1 MNGGNQETISSININ
16 DGNGMYDK
24 YGLLRSIRNDL
35 CGFKIRAD
43 ELSTAGVLIV
53 DIINRIDAL
62 VDGLRKEDEQAKQA
76 AEQQAQEVPSGRCE
90 EYGGH

>member
-1 MNGGNQETISSININ
+1 MDEATTVNIN

-62 VDGLRKEDEQAKQA
+62 VDGLRREDEQAKQA
-76 AEQQAQEVPSGRCE
+76 AERQAQEASAGRCE

>member
-1 MNGGNQETISSININ
+1 MDEATTVNIN

-62 VDGLRKEDEQAKQA
+62 VDGLRREDELAKQA
-76 AEQQAQEVPSGRCE
+76 AEQQAQEASAGRCE